1 MGWLSLASGLIKLV
15 GVLMEFMR
23 DRQLLDAGAKA
34 QLAGELIAL
43 NDRLQLGIKIQ
54 QEERTVEED
63 LAILAGTNTAG
74 GVRGESPPGA
84 G

>member
-1 MGWLSLASGLIKLV
+1 MGWLSLVSGLIKLS

-34 QLAGELIAL
+34 QLAAELIAL

-54 QEERTVEED
+54 QEKRTIEED
-63 LAILAGTNTAG
+63 LAILAGSNTAG
-74 GVRGESPPGA
+74 GVRSEPPPGS